1 SDRKSASAEINRAA
15 QTAAEVKL
23 QQAAFAV
30 EQFHALNGTY
40 AASSLGGLG
49 VRLSRADAS
58 SYCLESGS
66 GATIAHLAGPGGTPA
81 AGAIACPSPRPAAA
95 IAAPPCIAP
104 SSSALRAPA
113 SCPFSSTAGRD
124 SPISRAPASACSS
137 PSALRPLTYSASAQW
152 ASAFRAVPPLS
163 E

>member
-1 SDRKSASAEINRAA
+1 MTADETVMGRAVGIVSLLLGTLVIGLMIASQSSHSSDRKSASAEINRAA

-49 VRLSRADAS
+49 VRLARADAA

-81 AGAIACPSPRPAAA
+81 PGAC
-95 IAAPPCIAP
+95 
-104 SSSALRAPA
+104 
-113 SCPFSSTAGRD
+113 
-124 SPISRAPASACSS
+124 
-137 PSALRPLTYSASAQW
+137 Q
-152 ASAFRAVPPLS
+152 
-163 E
+163 